1 MNLYRMNVLAVVI
14 ATLGVSS
21 AWSQT
26 TMGTGQIDHS
36 NMPGMESMQPPAPV
50 KAKPKPKPKPK
61 PAAKP
66 KQQSQPAQSDMPE
79 MDHSNMPGMSKPAAS
94 EMPAMDRSKMDH
106 SNMPGMDKPAD
117 GKPAMDHSAMGH
129 GSQPSAKQEMAG
141 MDHGEMKMQGGP
153 APADARD
160 PHMYSGGTTLDTG
173 AYALPPSERLRLA
186 DEHMFGGVLVD
197 RLERGY
203 TRDGNSTAYDA
214 QAWFGNPYNR
224 LVLKAEGEV
233 SKGKLQESRTEAL
246 WGHAIATFWDTQLG
260 VRIDNGV
267 GPDRGWLAFGV
278 QGLAPYWFE
287 VDATAYVGDQGRT
300 AFRLGAE
307 YELLLTQKLILQ
319 PRVELNMYGKSDT
332 GRGIGSG
339 LAETQAGVRLRYE
352 FSRQFAPYIGVERA
366 SKFGQTADLARED
379 GEKSGVTRWV
389 AGVRF
394 WF

>member
-1 MNLYRMNVLAVVI
+1 MVHLAAIHGWHFARCRFAHTRHIAVVHLWHV
-14 ATLGVSS
+14 ALG
-21 AWSQT
+21 
-26 TMGTGQIDHS
+26 
-36 NMPGMESMQPPAPV
+36 
-50 KAKPKPKPKPK
+50 
-61 PAAKP
+61 
-66 KQQSQPAQSDMPE
+66 
-79 MDHSNMPGMSKPAAS
+79 
-94 EMPAMDRSKMDH
+94 
-106 SNMPGMDKPAD
+106 
-117 GKPAMDHSAMGH
+117 
-129 GSQPSAKQEMAG
+129 
-141 MDHGEMKMQGGP
+141 
-153 APADARD
+153 
-160 PHMYSGGTTLDTG
+160 
-173 AYALPPSERLRLA
+173 RLRLLLGL
-186 DEHMFGGVLVD
+186 GG
-197 RLERGY
+197 
-203 TRDGNSTAYDA
+203 A
-214 QAWFGNPYNR
+214 YNR
-224 LVLKAEGEV
+224 LVIKAEGEV
-233 SKGKLQESRTEAL
+233 SNGKLQESRTEVL

-260 VRIDNGV
+260 VRVDNGV